1 MIPTVIKSP
10 DKKLDKLEIT
20 SKILRQQKRLTA
32 ITFRELSDGA
42 KAVTNFSKLLKC
54 LHCFPTP
61 FNEQSHFLHT
71 HYQTQK
77 TKGYPAISSVL
88 SMFLKFLH

>member
-1 MIPTVIKSP
+1 MIPTVIKSL
-10 DKKLDKLEIT
+10 DKKLDKLEIK
-20 SKILRQQKRLTA
+20 SNILRQQKRLTA

-42 KAVTNFSKLLKC
+42 KAVTNFSKLLMC
-54 LHCFPTP
+54 LHCLPTP
-61 FNEQSHFLHT
+61 CNEQSHFLHT
-71 HYQTQK
+71 HYQTQN